1 MSDRFGLL
9 YDATFGHELASRHEE
24 LDLLEIIPDRFFSND
39 YDPIFSLPATLP
51 TVFHSL
57 NLTLGSDEALDGSY
71 VGDLC
76 ALAKRLK
83 PMWASDHLA
92 VSRIDGTNLGH
103 LSPIR
108 WSTAAAARIAG
119 KVAEVQDRLQIP
131 FLVENIAY
139 YFRIPGAELGE
150 AELLERLVQ
159 AAGCGLL
166 LDLNNVVVNAANH
179 SFDPYAYLRD
189 FPLHAVREI
198 HIAGHRKQGRLYLDS
213 HGEPVGEV
221 VWDLL
226 RFVAGRVKSVNI
238 ILERDKDVPP
248 FDELVR
254 ELTIARKCAREGRVL
269 GAGSHADPEWSGT
282 AVGRA
287 P

>member
-1 MSDRFGLL
+1 MRERFGLL
-9 YDATFGHELASRHEE
+9 YDATFDHELGRRHAE
-24 LDLLEIIPDRFFSND
+24 LDLLEIIPDRFVSND

-57 NLTLGSDEALDGSY
+57 NLSLGSDEALDESY
-71 VGDLC
+71 VGDVC

-92 VSRIDGTNLGH
+92 VSQIDGTDLGH

-108 WSTAAAARIAG
+108 WSAAAVARIAG

-131 FLVENIAY
+131 FLIENIAY
-139 YFRIPGAELGE
+139 YFRIPGAELEE
-150 AELLERLVQ
+150 AELLEQLVQ

-179 SFDPYAYLRD
+179 GFDPYAYLGD

-198 HIAGHRKQGRLYLDS
+198 HIAGHRKQGRFYLDS
-213 HGEPVGEV
+213 HGEPVGEL

-226 RFVAGRVKSVNI
+226 RFVAGRVGSVNI
-238 ILERDKDVPP
+238 ILERDKNVPP
-248 FDELVR
+248 FDELAS
-254 ELTIARKCAREGRVL
+254 ELAIARRCVREGRRCCV
-269 GAGSHADPEWSGT
+269 GSHPDP
-282 AVGRA
+282 A
-287 P
+287 